1 MCVRVCVGGQE
12 KVSAAGRGNICM
24 ERRRGAADISLRRQR
39 ASAAAHVGNE
49 ARAPVVK
56 THTERQDEMEGGE
69 EGSGWRDEE
78 RVPVGARMKS

>member
-1 MCVRVCVGGQE
+1 
-12 KVSAAGRGNICM
+12 M
-24 ERRRGAADISLRRQR
+24 ERSRGVADISLRRQR

-56 THTERQDEMEGGE
+56 THTERQDETEGG

-78 RVPVGARMKS
+78 RGPVGARVAC